1 MSAATAK
8 LLAEALTLPTEAR
21 AELADAL
28 YLSLDGGTDENS
40 DEVAAAWLVEIQR
53 RVADLDAGRTKAVPM
68 AEAMARIRESLKAR
82 REARDR

>member
-8 LLAEALTLPTEAR
+8 LLAEALALPTDAR

-28 YLSLDGGTDENS
+28 YLSLDERSDENS
-40 DEVAAAWLVEIQR
+40 AEVAAAWVAEIQR

-68 AEAMARIRESLKAR
+68 AEAMAQIRENLKAR